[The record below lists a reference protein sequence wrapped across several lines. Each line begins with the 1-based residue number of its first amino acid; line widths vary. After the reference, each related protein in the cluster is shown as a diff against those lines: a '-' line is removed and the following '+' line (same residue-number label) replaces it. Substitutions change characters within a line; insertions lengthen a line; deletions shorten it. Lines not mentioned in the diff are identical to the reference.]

1 VSTYLLTSRVPPKGT
16 VCAPDVVPFAQPA
29 TTQSAGAPSK
39 AALIPS
45 PMVQRLLK
53 S

>member
-1 VSTYLLTSRVPPKGT
+1 M
-16 VCAPDVVPFAQPA
+16 CQPDVVPFAQPA
-29 TTQSAGAPSK
+29 AATQAARAAGAPSK

-45 PMVQRLLK
+45 PMAQRLLK